1 MKKFLTAHWK
11 DLIMINFEVSPKF
24 LLPFVPPGTELD
36 LWENKAFV
44 SIIAFLFDETKVLG
58 IPAIGNKRFE
68 ELNIRFYIK
77 RVEGDNEKR
86 GVAFVKE
93 IVPKPLVSGIAN
105 LFFSEH
111 YQSMKM
117 SHKVSFDETSQKKGL
132 NLEYIAEKN
141 QIHRFSARLTS
152 ELTDMKEGSFEEFI
166 AEHYW
171 GYSRVNDFK
180 TIEYEV
186 QHPKWQIYK
195 DSEVSYTCD
204 FEKLYG
210 NKWKFLNLENPY
222 SKFVA
227 KGSEVSVGFP
237 KKIVLK

>member
-11 DLIMINFEVSPKF
+11 DLIMINFEVSPQF

-44 SIIAFLFDETKVLG
+44 SLIAFLFDETKVLG

-68 ELNIRFYIK
+68 ELNIRFYVT
-77 RVEGDNEKR
+77 RVEGNLQKR

-93 IVPKPLVSGIAN
+93 IVPKPLVTGIAN

-111 YQSMKM
+111 YQTMNM
-117 SHKVSFDETSQKKGL
+117 SHKVKFVGPGQEIK
-132 NLEYIAEKN
+132 NLEYSTEKN
-141 QIHRFSARLTS
+141 QAHRFSAKFS
-152 ELTDMKEGSFEEFI
+152 SKLTDLENGTFEEFI

-171 GYSRVNDFK
+171 GYSKVNDFK

-195 DSEVSYTCD
+195 DSDVSYTCD

-210 NKWKFLNLENPY
+210 NKWKFLNLQKPY

-237 KKIVLK
+237 KKIILK